1 MKLSFI
7 EKTFSIYI
15 CFLLVLPLFIKTYW
29 LHVMILGNIYA
40 ILAITLDLLL
50 GYTGMT
56 SFAHAGIFGLGA
68 YTSAIFSKTI
78 GLNPWISLLIAC
90 LITVTVGTLFSF
102 SISRVKGHYFAICT
116 LGLNQI
122 IWLIMLNWYEVTRGM
137 LGFYGIPPYP
147 GIPYTKESYYYLSL
161 GLLLLTFFALYKLVN
176 SPIGFRLKAVRDDED
191 AAQALGI
198 NVPKYKVISF
208 AISSLFIGA
217 AGSIYAHFHLL
228 VAPETCHLS
237 TSTLVIAMV
246 IIGGKGTLIGPF
258 LIAYFIQFMTE
269 YLRIFSPYYRMF
281 MIGTITLVIIK
292 YAPGGVLGLI
302 RDKIIRPRLLKR
314 LELERTPT

>member
-1 MKLSFI
+1 M
-7 EKTFSIYI
+7 
-15 CFLLVLPLFIKTYW
+15 V
-29 LHVMILGNIYA
+29 LGNIYA

-56 SFAHAGIFGLGA
+56 SFAHAGIFGIGA

-78 GLNPWISLLIAC
+78 GLNPWICLLIAC
-90 LITVTVGTLFSF
+90 LFTVIVGTVFAF
-102 SISRVKGHYFAICT
+102 SISKVKGHYFAICT

-147 GIPYTKESYYYLSL
+147 GIPYTKESYFYLSF
-161 GLLLLTFFALYKLVN
+161 GLLVLTFITLYKLVN

-198 NVPKYKVISF
+198 NVQKYKVISF
-208 AISSLFIGA
+208 AISSLFTAA

-237 TSTLVIAMV
+237 TSTVVIAMV
-246 IIGGKGTLIGPF
+246 IIGGKGTLIGPAF
-258 LIAYFIQFMTE
+258 MAYFIQLITE
-269 YLRIFSPYYRMF
+269 YLRIFSPYYRLFLTGAIILMVIKF
-281 MIGTITLVIIK
+281 M
-292 YAPGGVLGLI
+292 PGGVFGLI
-302 RDKIIRPRLLKR
+302 RDKIIRPRILKR
-314 LELERTPT
+314 LERERASPSIQ